1 MSRRSNCCVLAT
13 LSTRAPGESRVWSAI
28 SAAGS
33 RVQSLDVTKEAD
45 LERVVETIITEQGR
59 IEDYTST
66 CEPMI
71 TVLSRG
77 SPKYSAA
84 SAVIRD
90 VARKSCFRQRAIV
103 GSSPRRS
110 SIFDRK

>member
-45 LERVVETIITEQGR
+45 L
-59 IEDYTST
+59 
-66 CEPMI
+66 
-71 TVLSRG
+71 
-77 SPKYSAA
+77 
-84 SAVIRD
+84 
-90 VARKSCFRQRAIV
+90 
-103 GSSPRRS
+103 
-110 SIFDRK
+110 